1 MNLIVSMKYLVAL
14 DDHRHFGRAALACHV
29 TQPALSNAL
38 RALEEGLGISIVKRG
53 RNFAGFTSEGERVL
67 ASARRML
74 REQELLQQDLHSS
87 EGHPQGQLLVG
98 AVPTAMPI
106 AARFVALLQ
115 ARHPGIVPTLRSLS
129 SVELETGLESLA
141 LDMGLGYTE
150 RMDSSGQA
158 LRVLPQYTEH
168 YFLLR
173 RADAGGGA
181 GSGTGSGSGGSSSG
195 TGSRA
200 GSLRA
205 AAAISWREAASLP
218 LCMLGGEMHNRTIVD
233 RAFAAAGATV
243 QPAIETN
250 STVTLVMSV
259 LAGQVC
265 SVLPGALLGTV
276 HGQGDLEA
284 LPLVEPHVEVPIAF
298 LVHKSNR
305 PSRTLDAAITFAE
318 HPDWLAQAL
327 MHSRLPGG

>member
-1 MNLIVSMKYLVAL
+1 MNLFVSMKYLVAL

-53 RNFAGFTSEGERVL
+53 RSFAGFTSEGERVL
-67 ASARRML
+67 ASARRIL

-141 LDMGLGYTE
+141 LDLGLGYTE
-150 RMDSSGQA
+150 RMDSSGSQ

-173 RADAGGGA
+173 RSAATAATAGTA
-181 GSGTGSGSGGSSSG
+181 SSG
-195 TGSRA
+195 TPA
-200 GSLRA
+200 LRT
-205 AAAISWREAASLP
+205 AAAITWREASALP
-218 LCMLGGEMHNRTIVD
+218 LCMLGSEMHNRSIVD
-233 RAFAAAGATV
+233 RAFAAAGVRAR
-243 QPAIETN
+243 PAIETN

-259 LAGQVC
+259 LAGRVC
-265 SVLPGALLGTV
+265 SVLPGALLDTV
-276 HGQGDLEA
+276 RGHGELEA

-305 PSRTLDAAITFAE
+305 PSRTLQAAMAFAE
-318 HPDWLAQAL
+318 QPEWLALAAA
-327 MHSRLPGG
+327 HARLPKV

>member
-1 MNLIVSMKYLVAL
+1 MNLFVSMRYLVAL

-67 ASARRML
+67 ASARRIL

-87 EGHPQGQLLVG
+87 AGAPQGQLLVG

-106 AARFVALLQ
+106 AARFVAMLQ

-141 LDMGLGYTE
+141 LDLGLGYTE
-150 RMDSSGQA
+150 RMEGSRSQ

-173 RADAGGGA
+173 RAAAGGSGA
-181 GSGTGSGSGGSSSG
+181 
-195 TGSRA
+195 
-200 GSLRA
+200 LRA
-205 AAAISWREAASLP
+205 AGDMTWQAAAQLP
-218 LCMLGGEMHNRTIVD
+218 LCMLSGEMHNRTIVD
-233 RAFAAAGATV
+233 RAFAAAGSTV
-243 QPAIETN
+243 KPALETN

-276 HGQGDLEA
+276 RGHGELEA
-284 LPLVEPHVEVPIAF
+284 LRLVEPHVEVPIAF
-298 LVHKSNR
+298 LVHKTNR
-305 PSRTLDAAITFAE
+305 PSRTLDAALAFAE
-318 HPDWLAQAL
+318 HPDWLAQAAH
-327 MHSRLPGG
+327 HSRLPAG

>member
-1 MNLIVSMKYLVAL
+1 MNLFVSMKYLVAL

-87 EGHPQGQLLVG
+87 EDQPQGQLLVG

-150 RMDSSGQA
+150 RLAGSGA
-158 LRVLPQYTEH
+158 PLRVLPQYTEH

-173 RADAGGGA
+173 RAAAGA
-181 GSGTGSGSGGSSSG
+181 GSG
-195 TGSRA
+195 A
-200 GSLRA
+200 LRS
-205 AAAISWREAASLP
+205 AAAITWQQAAALP
-218 LCMLGGEMHNRTIVD
+218 LCMLGGEMHNRTLVD
-233 RAFAAAGATV
+233 RAFAAAGAMV
-243 QPAIETN
+243 KPAIETN
-250 STVTLVMSV
+250 STVTLVVSV
-259 LAGQVC
+259 VAGQVC

-276 HGQGDLEA
+276 RGHGELEA
-284 LPLVEPHVEVPIAF
+284 LPLVQPHVEVPIAF
-298 LVHKSNR
+298 FVHKSNR
-305 PSRTLDAAITFAE
+305 PSRTLQAAIQFAQN
-318 HPDWLAQAL
+318 PDWLEQAAT
-327 MHSRLPGG
+327 HSRLPAG

>member
-1 MNLIVSMKYLVAL
+1 MNLFISMKYLAAL

-53 RNFAGFTSEGERVL
+53 RNFVGFTSEGERVL

-150 RMDSSGQA
+150 RMDSSGPA

-173 RADAGGGA
+173 RADPR
-181 GSGTGSGSGGSSSG
+181 GST
-195 TGSRA
+195 A

-205 AAAISWREAASLP
+205 AAAAAMGWREAASLP
-218 LCMLGGEMHNRTIVD
+218 LCMLGAEMHNRTIVD

-243 QPAIETN
+243 RPAIETN

-276 HGQGDLEA
+276 LGQGELEA

-298 LVHKSNR
+298 LVHKTNR
-305 PSRTLDAAITFAE
+305 PSRTLDAAIAFAE
-318 HPDWLAQAL
+318 NPDWLAQAL
-327 MHSRLPGG
+327 KHSRLPAG